1 MFFHIKTITYSC
13 ILIKKFMCYN
23 CYMYMDLIK
32 IFVPTAVAFFL
43 GIFLTPFATHVF
55 YKYKM
60 WKKYSRSAAVTNV
73 DFQKINNEKEELKTP
88 RVGGIIIWVS
98 VLLTSLAFYFVS
110 IFLYSIDTE
119 KMNFLSRNQT
129 LIPLFTLIVG
139 SLIGLWDDLIQIYG
153 TGKFARDD
161 KSWRKWKVVLVT
173 LVSFLIGVWFFYKL
187 DITSVHVPFVGEI
200 YLGILII
207 PLFIIVALAT
217 FSGGVIDGIDG
228 LSGGVLASIFAA
240 YSAIAF
246 ANNQID
252 IAAFSGV
259 ITGAILAFLWFNI
272 PPARFY
278 MGETG
283 IMGLTITL
291 ATLAFLT
298 DSVFILP
305 VVALPLV
312 LTSLSVILQLA
323 SKKFR
328 GGKRIFRVA
337 PIHHHFEAIGW
348 STYKVTMR
356 FWILSVI
363 FAIIGIILAV
373 IS

>member
-1 MFFHIKTITYSC
+1 
-13 ILIKKFMCYN
+13 
-23 CYMYMDLIK
+23 MYLNLIK
-32 IFVPTAVAFFL
+32 IFIPTTFAFFL
-43 GIFLTPFATHVF
+43 GLLFTPIATHFF

-60 WKKYSRSAAVTNV
+60 WKRYSRNENV
-73 DFQKINNEKEELKTP
+73 LASDFAKIHNEKEELKTP

-98 VLLTSLAFYFVS
+98 VLTTTLVFYLLSV
-110 IFLYSIDTE
+110 IFPSGDAYE
-119 KMNFLSRNQT
+119 MNFLSRNQT
-129 LIPLFTLIVG
+129 LIPIFTLLFG

-153 TGKFARDD
+153 NGKFARDD
-161 KSWRKWKVVLVT
+161 KSWRTWKVFLVA
-173 LVSFLIGVWFFYKL
+173 SFSALIGLWFFYKL
-187 DITSVHVPFVGEI
+187 GMTSIHIPFGGDL

-207 PLFIIVALAT
+207 PFFMLVALAT

-240 YSAIAF
+240 YAAIAY

-259 ITGAILAFLWFNI
+259 LTGATLAFLWFNV

-283 IMGLTITL
+283 IMGLSITL
-291 ATLAFLT
+291 AALAFLT
-298 DSVFILP
+298 DSVLILP
-305 VVALPLV
+305 IVALPLV
-312 LTSLSVILQLA
+312 ITSLSVILQTL
-323 SKKFR
+323 SKKLR
-328 GGKRIFRVA
+328 GGKRLFRLA

-348 STYKVTMR
+348 PSYKVTMR
-356 FWILSVI
+356 FWIFSII

-373 IS
+373 ISR

>member
-1 MFFHIKTITYSC
+1 MLLNIV
-13 ILIKKFMCYN
+13 
-23 CYMYMDLIK
+23 K
-32 IFVPTAVAFFL
+32 IFMPTAFAFFL
-43 GIFLTPFATHVF
+43 GLSITPIATHFF

-60 WKKYSRSAAVTNV
+60 WKKYSRSESVANSEFA
-73 DFQKINNEKEELKTP
+73 KIWNTQEELHTP
-88 RVGGIIIWVS
+88 RVGGIIIWFSALATILIFFLVS
-98 VLLTSLAFYFVS
+98 VLFPSV
-110 IFLYSIDTE
+110 DTE

-129 LIPLFTLIVG
+129 LIPFFTLLLG
-139 SLIGLWDDLIQIYG
+139 SLIGLSDDLIQIYFS
-153 TGKFARDD
+153 GKIAHDD
-161 KSWRKWKVVLVT
+161 KSWRKWKVL
-173 LVSFLIGVWFFYKL
+173 LISIMSFFIGCWFYYKL
-187 DITSVHVPFVGEI
+187 GMTGIHIPFGGEF

-207 PLFIIVALAT
+207 PFFIIVALGT

-228 LSGGVLASIFAA
+228 LSGGVLAAIFASYSVIA
-240 YSAIAF
+240 Y

-259 ITGAILAFLWFNI
+259 ITGVTLAFLWFNI

-305 VVALPLV
+305 IVALPLV
-312 LTSLSVILQLA
+312 ITSGSVILQLL

-328 GGKRIFRVA
+328 NGKRIFKLA

-348 STYKVTMR
+348 SGAKVTMR
-356 FWILSVI
+356 FWILSIV
-363 FAIIGIILAV
+363 FAIIGIILVV
-373 IS
+373 ISR

>member
-1 MFFHIKTITYSC
+1 
-13 ILIKKFMCYN
+13 
-23 CYMYMDLIK
+23 MYLDLVK
-32 IFVPTAVAFFL
+32 IFVPTAFAFFL
-43 GIFLTPFATHVF
+43 ALFFTPIATHFF

-60 WKKYSRSAAVTNV
+60 WKKYSRNIDASAM
-73 DFQKINNEKEELKTP
+73 DFHKIHNEEEELKTP
-88 RVGGIIIWVS
+88 RVGGIIIWFS
-98 VLLTSLAFYFVS
+98 ALLTTFLFYLVS
-110 IFLYSIDTE
+110 ILFLGDGTE

-129 LIPLFTLIVG
+129 LIPFFTLLLG

-161 KSWRKWKVVLVT
+161 KSWRKWKAFLVFM
-173 LVSFLIGVWFFYKL
+173 VSLLIGIWFFYKL
-187 DITSVHVPFVGEI
+187 GMNTIHIPFGGEF

-207 PLFIIVALAT
+207 PFFVIVSLAT

-240 YSAIAF
+240 YSLIAY

-252 IAAFSGV
+252 LAAFSGV
-259 ITGAILAFLWFNI
+259 ITGVTLAFLWFNI

-283 IMGLTITL
+283 MMGLTITL
-291 ATLAFLT
+291 ATMAFLT
-298 DSVFILP
+298 DSVLVLP
-305 VVALPLV
+305 IVALPLV
-312 LTSLSVILQLA
+312 LTSGSVILQML

-328 GGKRIFRVA
+328 GGKRLFRLA

-348 STYKVTMR
+348 SSYKVTMR
-356 FWILSVI
+356 FWILSII
-363 FAIIGIILAV
+363 FAVIGIILVV
-373 IS
+373 ISR